1 MNQLYQQRNLT
12 MLADFYEF
20 TMANGYLE
28 SGAGDCDVVFD
39 LFFRRVPEA
48 GGFAICAGLE
58 QVIQYLQNLRFTQ
71 EDLDY
76 FRSRGCFGERFLQ
89 YLRDFRFSCDVW
101 AIPEG
106 TPIFPNEPVI
116 TVRGPLIQAQ
126 LVETMLLTTVNF
138 ETLVATKANRIVRA
152 AGDRAVVEFGSRRA
166 QGYDAAILGEI
177 GRAHV

>member
-1 MNQLYQQRNLT
+1 

-28 SGAGDCDVVFD
+28 SGAGDYDVVFD

-58 QVIQYLQNLRFTQ
+58 QVVQYLQNLRFTQ

-89 YLRDFRFSCDVW
+89 YLRDF
-101 AIPEG
+101 
-106 TPIFPNEPVI
+106 
-116 TVRGPLIQAQ
+116 Q
-126 LVETMLLTTVNF
+126 
-138 ETLVATKANRIVRA
+138 
-152 AGDRAVVEFGSRRA
+152 
-166 QGYDAAILGEI
+166 I
-177 GRAHV
+177 GRASCRERV

>member
-126 LVETMLLTTVNF
+126 LVETM
-138 ETLVATKANRIVRA
+138 
-152 AGDRAVVEFGSRRA
+152 
-166 QGYDAAILGEI
+166 QI
-177 GRAHV
+177 GRASWRERVCTDV